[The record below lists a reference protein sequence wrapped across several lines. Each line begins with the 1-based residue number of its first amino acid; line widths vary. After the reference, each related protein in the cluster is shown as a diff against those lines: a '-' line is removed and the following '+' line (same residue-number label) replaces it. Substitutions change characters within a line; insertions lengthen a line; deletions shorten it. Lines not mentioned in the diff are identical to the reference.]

1 MHGHHKHGHEEHKN
15 HDHSH
20 GHSGHHGGHGG
31 HHEHM
36 VEDFKKRF
44 WISLVLSIPI
54 LYLSPMIQML
64 IGYEVNFTGDTL
76 LLFLLS
82 TIVFFYGGKPFL
94 LGAWDEIKA
103 KEPGMMLLISLA
115 IVTAYIY
122 STLTAFFIAGSDFY
136 FEVRSEERRVGKE
149 CRCGWLADLLT
160 EN

>member
-1 MHGHHKHGHEEHKN
+1 MNNKGNEENQHNHNKHKEHDHHNHNQHEEQKHHSHQHHNHEHEDMHGHHKHGHEEHKN

-64 IGYEVNFTGDTL
+64 IGYEVNFTGNTF

-82 TIVFFYGGKPFL
+82 TIVFFLWWETIFTWC
-94 LGAWDEIKA
+94 LG
-103 KEPGMMLLISLA
+103 
-115 IVTAYIY
+115 
-122 STLTAFFIAGSDFY
+122 
-136 FEVRSEERRVGKE
+136 
-149 CRCGWLADLLT
+149 
-160 EN
+160 